1 MSSVAKYICM
11 SVALLTAGC
20 ASPGLTVVANIPPP
34 LVRPLPLKVGLRVT
48 DEFAHQ
54 MQKEPVGSEE
64 WRIVLGTAQ
73 AEAFRR
79 VGGAIF
85 REAVTLDDK
94 SAGGAAAAAPQQVDA
109 ILQASLDSF
118 STLMPSAGSSYY
130 SATIGYRFDLQDADG
145 KELGSWIYE
154 GYGSVPSRAGSN
166 KTGVSEAAGRA
177 IRDAFANMAVHL
189 PEQEIVRKLLRTE
202 PAVQT
207 PAEQTK

>member
-1 MSSVAKYICM
+1 MKNMNSAARFICTA
-11 SVALLTAGC
+11 VALLTAGC

-34 LVRPLPLKVGLRVT
+34 LVRPLPLKMGLRVT

-73 AEAFRR
+73 TDAFKR
-79 VGGAIF
+79 VGGAMF
-85 REAVTLDDK
+85 REAVMLGDK
-94 SAGGAAAAAPQQVDA
+94 AAGEAQGAAPQPLDA

-118 STLMPSAGSSYY
+118 STLLPSSGSSYY
-130 SATIGYRFDLQDADG
+130 SATIGYRFDLQDAEG

-154 GYGSVPSRAGSN
+154 GYGSVPSRSGGQ
-166 KTGVSEAAGRA
+166 KTGVSEAAGLA

-189 PEQEIVRKLLRTE
+189 PEQEIVRKLVRPE
-202 PAVQT
+202 PAE
-207 PAEQTK
+207 PTK